1 MNFKEIAN
9 QLLRLFLIV
18 FTSFWNAT
26 IHIVWGITT
35 IFLLVGLLNYFNA
48 DASAIQSLLK
58 ITDIL
63 KTKWSYFFMTFLV
76 YEIYIKAKE
85 LSK

>member
-1 MNFKEIAN
+1 
-9 QLLRLFLIV
+9 
-18 FTSFWNAT
+18 
-26 IHIVWGITT
+26 
-35 IFLLVGLLNYFNA
+35 LVGLLNYFNA